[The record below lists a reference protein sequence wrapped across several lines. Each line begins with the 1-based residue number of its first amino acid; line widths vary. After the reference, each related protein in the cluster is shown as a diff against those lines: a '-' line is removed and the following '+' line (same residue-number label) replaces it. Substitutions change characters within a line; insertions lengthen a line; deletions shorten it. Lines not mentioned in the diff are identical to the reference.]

1 MFSCIGPNQAI
12 ADFSYV
18 KQKKSFR
25 TSLISTRL
33 VKWPE
38 ANIGHC
44 FLANKAMHIHIY
56 IVKRKEGTRSESC
69 TTTVF
74 LGSEFAYIITFE
86 LKMVY
91 DIYTYQRI
99 QDKHVHNIVHKKDI
113 NKLAKLNPCYYHRN
127 IVNIKFHSLI
137 RYKCIWVEISNVL
150 RSRCII
156 EFSVVIKY
164 YFLPIILTTFFFKR
178 HIILT

>member
-127 IVNIKFHSLI
+127 I
-137 RYKCIWVEISNVL
+137 L